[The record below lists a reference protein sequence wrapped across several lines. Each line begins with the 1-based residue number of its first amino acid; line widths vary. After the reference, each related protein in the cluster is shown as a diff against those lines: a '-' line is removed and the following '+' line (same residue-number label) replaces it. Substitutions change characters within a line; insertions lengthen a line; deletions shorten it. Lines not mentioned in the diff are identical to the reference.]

1 MCGSNPLNVGDKAIE
16 SKDTVSVKPTL
27 KKEEVMSSST
37 DYTTDVPTS
46 SIALLDK
53 SNIINKIHIPCV
65 DNHSTCKAWAKSG
78 KLVNYC
84 QSVTWYF
91 CLNNAAVYVK
101 IIEMFWHI

>member
-1 MCGSNPLNVGDKAIE
+1 MCGPNPLNVGDKAIK
-16 SKDTVSVKPTL
+16 SNDTVSVKPTL
-27 KKEEVMSSST
+27 KKEEVMPSST

-78 KLVNYC
+78 KVEMLYC
-84 QSVTWYF
+84 QSVT
-91 CLNNAAVYVK
+91 
-101 IIEMFWHI
+101 